1 MALPATLKG
10 PHNLMDHSSPE
21 GGAILRN
28 ENKIVLISL
37 LLLSLVVSSCNMP
50 QGNLSSAEETA
61 IINTS
66 VAETVAAGL
75 GDTHQPS
82 DTESV
87 DPTVT
92 PDPNLEATDTPE
104 PSDTPEPDTPTP
116 SNTPIPC
123 NLAKFI
129 SDVTVPDGTIFEPG
143 ETFTKTWRLKNVGSC
158 AWTSGYD
165 IVFSGGDA
173 MDAPASVQ
181 LTAGTV
187 NPGQNVDVSV
197 DMTAP
202 AAEGTYRG
210 NWRLREPGDELFGI
224 ENSSSGLFW
233 VEIEVKEP
241 APTEKTVTILLA
253 SRGQV
258 EDGVEFRTN
267 ANNAG
272 DTSNDVGLQ
281 GFVTFDVSGIPN
293 GSTIISAK
301 LAPVSFDTL
310 GDPFGSLGCLRAY
323 VHNYDTV
330 GPEDFKP
337 VGVSYSIVRFCNEA
351 EMNISSKQ
359 TMNATGI
366 SGIQNALAGDKFQIR
381 LQFKDIHS
389 DGDGVAD
396 VIRPTLKIIV
406 TYEEP

>member
-1 MALPATLKG
+1 MV
-10 PHNLMDHSSPE
+10 HSSPE
-21 GGAILRN
+21 GGAILRIK
-28 ENKIVLISL
+28 NKTILIFL
-37 LLLSLVVSSCNMP
+37 LLLSLVISSCNMP
-50 QGNLSSAEETA
+50 QGNVSSAEKTA

-66 VAETVAAGL
+66 VARTVAAGV
-75 GDTHQPS
+75 GDPPQPS
-82 DTESV
+82 GTISADI
-87 DPTVT
+87 
-92 PDPNLEATDTPE
+92 TDTPVPNSEVTNTLE
-104 PSDTPEPDTPTP
+104 PSKTPEPDTPTP
-116 SNTPIPC
+116 SDTPIPC
-123 NLAKFI
+123 NLAKFL

-158 AWTSGYD
+158 AC
-165 IVFSGGDA
+165 DA

-202 AAEGTYRG
+202 ASEGTYQG
-210 NWRLREPGDELFGI
+210 NWKLREPGDELFGI
-224 ENSSSGLFW
+224 DNSSSGLFW

-241 APTEKTVTILLA
+241 APTENTVTILLA

-258 EDGVEFRTN
+258 EDGLDVRTN

-272 DTSNDVGLQ
+272 DTSNSVGLQ
-281 GFVTFDVSGIPN
+281 GFVTFNVSGIPN

-323 VHNYDTV
+323 VHNYGTV
-330 GPEDFKP
+330 GFEDFKP
-337 VGVSYSIVRFCNEA
+337 AGATGAIVKFCSEA
-351 EMNISSKQ
+351 ELNISSKQ
-359 TMNATGI
+359 TMNAAGI
-366 SGIQNALAGDKFQIR
+366 SGIQDALVSNKFQIR
-381 LQFKDIHS
+381 LQYPDMHS
-389 DGDGVAD
+389 DGNIIAD
-396 VIRPTLKIIV
+396 VLRPTLKIIV

>member
-1 MALPATLKG
+1 
-10 PHNLMDHSSPE
+10 
-21 GGAILRN
+21 LRIK
-28 ENKIVLISL
+28 NKIILIFL
-37 LLLSLVVSSCNMP
+37 LLLSLVISSCNMP
-50 QGNLSSAEETA
+50 QGNVSSAEKTA

-66 VAETVAAGL
+66 VARTVAAGV
-75 GDTHQPS
+75 GDPPQPS
-82 DTESV
+82 GTISADI
-87 DPTVT
+87 
-92 PDPNLEATDTPE
+92 TDTPVPNSEVTNTLE
-104 PSDTPEPDTPTP
+104 PSKTPEPDTPTP
-116 SNTPIPC
+116 SDTPIPC
-123 NLAKFI
+123 NLAKFL

-165 IVFSGGDA
+165 IVFFGGDA

-202 AAEGTYRG
+202 ASEGTYQG
-210 NWRLREPGDELFGI
+210 NWKLREPGDELFGI
-224 ENSSSGLFW
+224 DNSTSGLFW

-241 APTEKTVTILLA
+241 APTENTVTILLA

-258 EDGVEFRTN
+258 EDGLDVRTN

-281 GFVTFDVSGIPN
+281 GFVTFNVSVIPN

-323 VHNYDTV
+323 VHNYGTV
-330 GPEDFKP
+330 GFEDFKP
-337 VGVSYSIVRFCNEA
+337 AGVSYSIVRFCNEA
-351 EMNISSKQ
+351 ELNISSKQ

-366 SGIQNALAGDKFQIR
+366 SGIQDALASDKFQIR
-381 LQFKDIHS
+381 LQFKDMHS
-389 DGDGVAD
+389 DGDGIAD
-396 VIRPTLKIIV
+396 VFRSTLKIIV